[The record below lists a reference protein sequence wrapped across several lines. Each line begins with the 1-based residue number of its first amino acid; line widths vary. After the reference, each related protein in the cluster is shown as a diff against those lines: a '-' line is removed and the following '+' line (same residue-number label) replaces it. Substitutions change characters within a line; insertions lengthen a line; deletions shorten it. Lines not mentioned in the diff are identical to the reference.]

1 MFGKQLNKNSAGK
14 RATVPAESL
23 AEVNTMP
30 DIRIPLED
38 DLHAKLKASAAVH
51 RKSIKSLVLELIQAY
66 LDQRKGLGR

>member
-1 MFGKQLNKNSAGK
+1 
-14 RATVPAESL
+14 
-23 AEVNTMP
+23 MP
-30 DIRIPLED
+30 DIRIPLDD